1 MTEETK
7 TDETKTEEEKKAKG
21 VLGKLQEITP
31 DKDEQVALIG
41 VAVRLG
47 IVVWSGFILTLAYVD
62 LPGFQ
67 KQNFDPT
74 FIASVFTGALSTF
87 GLATAKDKKNG
98 NGVTKEDMEAMIAK
112 SNTAQTEQI
121 IRVQTPLTINGAEV
135 VKTDSITNKPVSAPG
150 SVVTRQANEYSI
162 SGNGIATTDGTTDD
176 VLGGLGA
183 ATSGVNSVTFIT
195 PSQLEEGQAFSFV
208 NSYTEGDSIES
219 SIDTG
224 SIPAYSN
231 LTSTSAGDGGDAE
244 IGVGQDGALTLSIG
258 TATGTTITG
267 QFTTTLEV
275 D

>member
-1 MTEETK
+1 MAETQTPEAK
-7 TDETKTEEEKKAKG
+7 KEKNPAKG

-135 VKTDSITNKPVSAPG
+135 VKTDSVTEKPV
-150 SVVTRQANEYSI
+150 
-162 SGNGIATTDGTTDD
+162 
-176 VLGGLGA
+176 
-183 ATSGVNSVTFIT
+183 
-195 PSQLEEGQAFSFV
+195 
-208 NSYTEGDSIES
+208 
-219 SIDTG
+219 
-224 SIPAYSN
+224 
-231 LTSTSAGDGGDAE
+231 
-244 IGVGQDGALTLSIG
+244 
-258 TATGTTITG
+258 
-267 QFTTTLEV
+267 
-275 D
+275 

>member
-1 MTEETK
+1 MNNETPIQQ
-7 TDETKTEEEKKAKG
+7 EEKKENKEKG
-21 VLGKLQEITP
+21 ILGKLQDITP

-112 SNTAQTEQI
+112 SNTQQTEQV

-135 VKTDSITNKPVSAPG
+135 VKTDP
-150 SVVTRQANEYSI
+150 
-162 SGNGIATTDGTTDD
+162 
-176 VLGGLGA
+176 
-183 ATSGVNSVTFIT
+183 
-195 PSQLEEGQAFSFV
+195 
-208 NSYTEGDSIES
+208 
-219 SIDTG
+219 
-224 SIPAYSN
+224 
-231 LTSTSAGDGGDAE
+231 
-244 IGVGQDGALTLSIG
+244 
-258 TATGTTITG
+258 ITG
-267 QFTTTLEV
+267 KEV
-275 D
+275 DPVTGKLK

>member
-1 MTEETK
+1 MADNQTPPPSEIKE
-7 TDETKTEEEKKAKG
+7 DKKKG

-135 VKTDSITNKPVSAPG
+135 VRTDP
-150 SVVTRQANEYSI
+150 
-162 SGNGIATTDGTTDD
+162 
-176 VLGGLGA
+176 
-183 ATSGVNSVTFIT
+183 
-195 PSQLEEGQAFSFV
+195 
-208 NSYTEGDSIES
+208 
-219 SIDTG
+219 
-224 SIPAYSN
+224 
-231 LTSTSAGDGGDAE
+231 
-244 IGVGQDGALTLSIG
+244 
-258 TATGTTITG
+258 ITG
-267 QFTTTLEV
+267 KDV
-275 D
+275 DPVTGRLT